1 MNNFIESGFRRVFV
15 TLTAMFCIIMA
26 VLGES
31 AIRVAL
37 GDISVNLGV
46 TSGELNLV
54 MIAYLLAGLLIA
66 PFCSWFSSLLGR
78 KNFLLVAIGFFVA
91 GAFFC
96 GNANVITSLILF
108 RFLQGIGGGAMLIL
122 SHTVITE
129 SWPVEKRATSQ
140 LFVALG
146 LMIGAGLSAPAG
158 GYITDNFGWLFV
170 FFANIPLGVIAGV
183 LVLVF
188 VRNGSYTPGSWSN
201 VLANSTMWAG
211 IALSFVLAF
220 FTAFLGNMVNTTVV
234 FLHNPFLS
242 TFVILTVMLVL
253 AALIL
258 DKKKDSLPYVVAIGL
273 LIFGITGYFAVKGWN
288 IMELRSVG
296 MGILSLSVSAMVVS
310 KLEGQEIGK
319 GIALYHIAR
328 LVGSALGF
336 VFFSIY
342 AATGNT
348 ILWIY

>member
-1 MNNFIESGFRRVFV
+1 MNNFIEPGFRRVFV

-31 AIRVAL
+31 AISVAF
-37 GDISVNLGV
+37 GEISENLGV
-46 TSGELNLV
+46 TSGELNLL
-54 MIAYLLAGLLIA
+54 MITYLLAGVLIA

-78 KNFLLVAIGFFVA
+78 KNFLIVAIVFFAA

-96 GNANVITSLILF
+96 GNASVITSLILS

-122 SHTVITE
+122 SHTIITE

-140 LFVALG
+140 LFVALA
-146 LMIGAGLSAPAG
+146 LMIGAGLSAPVG

-188 VRNGSYTPGSWSN
+188 VRNGAYTTGNWRS
-201 VLANSTMWAG
+201 VLANNTMWAG
-211 IALSFVLAF
+211 IALSFVIAS
-220 FTAFLGNMVNTTVV
+220 FTAFLVNMVITTVA
-234 FLHNPFLS
+234 FLHPPLLS
-242 TFVILTVMLVL
+242 TILIITVTMVV

-273 LIFGITGYFAVKGWN
+273 VIYGISGYIAVKGWN

-310 KLEGQEIGK
+310 KLEGLEIGK
-319 GIALYHIAR
+319 GVALYHIAR
-328 LVGSALGF
+328 LIVGTLGL
-336 VFFSIY
+336 VFF
-342 AATGNT
+342 
-348 ILWIY
+348 